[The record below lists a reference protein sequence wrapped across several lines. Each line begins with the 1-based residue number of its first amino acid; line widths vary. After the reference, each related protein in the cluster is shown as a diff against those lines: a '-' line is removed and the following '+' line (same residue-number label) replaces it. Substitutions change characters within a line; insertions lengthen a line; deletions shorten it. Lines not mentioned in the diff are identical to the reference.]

1 MIEKNGT
8 LVDKVSES
16 AKKIIKLEREANKG
30 DSSEDKLS
38 EDGKE
43 AFLQLKTHLGFMQEN
58 ERILKAEIED
68 LGRAN
73 VMYEEALEAAK
84 DLASNVGLQ
93 AKTISEFEEQKLNIE
108 KTIRQEMEA
117 EIAELRFENE

>member
-58 ERILKAEIED
+58 ERILKAEIQD

-84 DLASNVGLQ
+84 DLASNVGL
-93 AKTISEFEEQKLNIE
+93 
-108 KTIRQEMEA
+108 
-117 EIAELRFENE
+117 